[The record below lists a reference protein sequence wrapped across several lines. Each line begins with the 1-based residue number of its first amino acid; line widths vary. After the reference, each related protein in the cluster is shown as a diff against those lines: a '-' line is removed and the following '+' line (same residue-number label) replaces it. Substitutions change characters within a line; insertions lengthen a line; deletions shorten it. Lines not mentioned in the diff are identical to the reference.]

1 MLSKMKKIN
10 EQSANRNDFLL
21 YIQENSIS
29 LNLNKNIKPIIKID
43 IGICG
48 NSLND
53 SIEFPPKLIRST
65 PEKIRYSNN
74 KR

>member
-1 MLSKMKKIN
+1 MKKIN

-29 LNLNKNIKPIIKID
+29 LNLNNNIKPIIKID
-43 IGICG
+43 NGRCG

-65 PEKIRYSNN
+65 PAKIRYSNN